1 LSIGLGGSA
10 IAQTARRLAQR
21 IEGAPQID
29 RAVPI
34 EQVSTAIG
42 DVARFI
48 MPVLLIPP
56 KAVLVELNM
65 CVAAATSEMSA
76 WAATAWPPAASILAT
91 LL

>member
-1 LSIGLGGSA
+1 LSIGLGGSD

-29 RAVPI
+29 RAVAI

-56 KAVLVELNM
+56 KAVSVELNM
-65 CVAAATSEMSA
+65 CAAAATSEMSA
-76 WAATAWPPAASILAT
+76 WAPQRGRRPLRS
-91 LL
+91 